1 MSKEFWVVDS
11 QVMEVAYIER
21 IVRPKCIG
29 VYDTVRKYFFLYD
42 GQVSVFAL
50 GMIAV

>member
-1 MSKEFWVVDS
+1 MVDS

-21 IVRPKCIG
+21 IVRPKRIG